1 MMELQTRE
9 SEWRCSRRARCPS
22 EHLETQ
28 QSPVVL
34 VVIQAPAVVSDSLCA
49 ENVCLTGKPNS
60 SRGCFSPSHHPLC
73 ALSLSVIQ
81 CPIALICG

>member
-34 VVIQAPAVVSDSLCA
+34 MVIQAPAVVSDSLCVEEEDA
-49 ENVCLTGKPNS
+49 
-60 SRGCFSPSHHPLC
+60 
-73 ALSLSVIQ
+73 A
-81 CPIALICG
+81 AW